1 MGELIPGEKR
11 EGGGRVNEGAC
22 SRHKEKA
29 GGVDLVPLGIS
40 EDANDDA
47 ESEEPGGKA
56 DEATESESTAHEN
69 DG

>member
-1 MGELIPGEKR
+1 MP
-11 EGGGRVNEGAC
+11 V
-22 SRHKEKA
+22 
-29 GGVDLVPLGIS
+29 GIS
-40 EDANDDA
+40 EDAYDDA